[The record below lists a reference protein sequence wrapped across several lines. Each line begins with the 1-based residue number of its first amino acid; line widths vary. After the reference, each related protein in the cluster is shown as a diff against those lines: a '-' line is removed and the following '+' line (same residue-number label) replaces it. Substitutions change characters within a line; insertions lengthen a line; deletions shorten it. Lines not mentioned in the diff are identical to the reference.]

1 MLSWEI
7 RVLSNQVSYPEREY
21 VILCAVHGNF
31 KRKLGSSLCYHMRSL
46 RTCFRVCICLIFAF
60 AYLAFYCFCA
70 MLFSVS
76 HFKHSE
82 HLLLLLLYAWRLP
95 KIFHVIFAL
104 CLLSFIFQN
113 SLHNSVSE
121 LRFLPLNE
129 FLWFAYLSLN
139 IVSQMP

>member
-7 RVLSNQVSYPEREY
+7 RVSSNQVSYPEREY
-21 VILCAVHGNF
+21 VILCAVHGTF

-46 RTCFRVCICLIFAF
+46 RTCFCVCICLIFAF

-82 HLLLLLLYAWRLP
+82 HFLLLLLYAWRLP
-95 KIFHVIFAL
+95 KTSMLYLRCVY
-104 CLLSFIFQN
+104 CLLFSKTRYITQYLNCGFCRWTNFCD
-113 SLHNSVSE
+113 LHILV
-121 LRFLPLNE
+121 
-129 FLWFAYLSLN
+129 
-139 IVSQMP
+139 